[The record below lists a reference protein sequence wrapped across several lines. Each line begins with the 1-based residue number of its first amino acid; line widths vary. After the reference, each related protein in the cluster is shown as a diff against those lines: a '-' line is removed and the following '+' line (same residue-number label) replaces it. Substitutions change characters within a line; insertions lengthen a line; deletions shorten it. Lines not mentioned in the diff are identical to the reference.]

1 LISTI
6 LRPII
11 PSGRRRQSPPINFP
25 YLLGAIAQNDS
36 CGREYINV
44 KRKISILVAFLALI
58 SILAACQPASTDGH
72 DAPAAASDNAPGSG
86 ELIIY
91 SGRSESLVQPIIDQF
106 EDVSGIEVDVR
117 YGSTSEIAGL
127 LLEEGNSSPADI
139 FFAQDPGG
147 LGAVQAAGLFAPLPQ
162 EILDKVPARFASNDG
177 NWLGIS
183 GRART
188 VVYNS
193 EVIAD
198 PEAELPNDIYGFV
211 GPEWKG
217 RIGWAP
223 TNSSFQAMITAMRA
237 TWGETKTR
245 EWLEGI
251 QANDPFVYPKNTPI
265 VAGVAAGEVD
275 VGFVN
280 HYYLHRF
287 LAEEGEDFP
296 ARNYFLPA
304 GGPGSLIMVSGAG
317 ILQSSDNR
325 ENAEKFL
332 SFLLSVPGQQYF
344 ASQTFEYPVVE
355 GITVSG
361 MLPALAELDAM
372 ALDIPLANMADVRG
386 TQELLLDLGI
396 ID

>member
-1 LISTI
+1 MK
-6 LRPII
+6 
-11 PSGRRRQSPPINFP
+11 
-25 YLLGAIAQNDS
+25 QNTF
-36 CGREYINV
+36 
-44 KRKISILVAFLALI
+44 ILVAFLALI
-58 SILAACQPASTDGH
+58 SSMVACQPASADNNT
-72 DAPAAASDNAPGSG
+72 APVAENPGPG

-106 EDVSGIEVDVR
+106 AEVSGIDVDVR

-127 LLEEGNSSPADI
+127 LLEEGDRSPSDI

-147 LGAVQAAGLFAPLPQ
+147 LGAVQAAGLLSLLPQ
-162 EILDKVPARFASNDG
+162 EILDRVPPRFASKDG
-177 NWLGIS
+177 EWIGIS

-198 PEAELPNDIYGFV
+198 PQVALPDDIYGFV
-211 GPEWKG
+211 DPEWRG

-223 TNSSFQAMITAMRA
+223 TNSSFQAMVTAMRT
-237 TWGETKTR
+237 TWGEAKAR
-245 EWLEGI
+245 DWLAGI
-251 QANDPFVYPKNTPI
+251 QANDPLVYPKNTPI

-287 LAEEGEDFP
+287 LTEEGEDFP
-296 ARNYFLPA
+296 ARNYFLPT

-317 ILQSSDNR
+317 ILQGAENR

-344 ASQTFEYPVVE
+344 AAQTFEYPVVE
-355 GITVSG
+355 GIAVSA
-361 MLPALAELDAM
+361 MLPALAELDAV
-372 ALDIPLANMADVRG
+372 ALDIPLASMADLRG
-386 TQELLLDLGI
+386 TQELLLDMGI

>member
-1 LISTI
+1 M
-6 LRPII
+6 
-11 PSGRRRQSPPINFP
+11 
-25 YLLGAIAQNDS
+25 QNDS
-36 CGREYINV
+36 CGIETINV
-44 KRKISILVAFLALI
+44 RRITFILAAFLALI
-58 SILAACQPASTDGH
+58 STLVACQPASPDSNS
-72 DAPAAASDNAPGSG
+72 APVVVSDNASGTG
-86 ELIIY
+86 ELILY

-106 EDVSGIEVDVR
+106 EEVSGIAVSVR

-127 LLEEGNSSPADI
+127 LLEEGDSSPADI

-147 LGAVQAAGLFAPLPQ
+147 LGAVQAAGLLAPLPQ
-162 EILDKVPARFASNDG
+162 ETLDRVAPRFASEDG
-177 NWLGIS
+177 DWLGIS

-188 VVYNS
+188 VVYNR
-193 EVIAD
+193 EIIPD
-198 PEAELPNDIYGFV
+198 PEAALPDDIYGFV
-211 GPEWKG
+211 DPEWRG

-223 TNSSFQAMITAMRA
+223 TNSSFQAMVTAMRV
-237 TWGETKTR
+237 TWGEAKTR
-245 EWLEGI
+245 AWLKGI
-251 QANDPFVYPKNTPI
+251 QANDPLVYPNNTPI
-265 VAGVAAGEVD
+265 VAGVAAGEID

-304 GGPGSLIMVSGAG
+304 GGPGSLILVSGAG
-317 ILQSSDNR
+317 ILQSSQNR

-344 ASQTFEYPVVE
+344 AAQTFEYPVVE
-355 GITVSG
+355 GIAVSG
-361 MLPALAELDAM
+361 MLPSLAELDAT
-372 ALDIPLANMADVRG
+372 ALTIPLASLADIRG